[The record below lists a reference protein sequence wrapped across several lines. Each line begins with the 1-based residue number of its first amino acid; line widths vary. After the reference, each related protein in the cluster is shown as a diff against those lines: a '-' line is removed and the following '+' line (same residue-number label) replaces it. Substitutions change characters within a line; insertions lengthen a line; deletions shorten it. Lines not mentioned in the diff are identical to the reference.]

1 MAFDIFFAGSQAKEL
16 DEMIAQNNYCR
27 LFSQLGEWGG
37 ILQWV
42 ENIKNGKT
50 KSKLMVDS
58 GAYSAKTQGIEINL
72 QEYVDKINKVGE
84 YIYCFAN
91 LDVIPNSSSHEDVYN
106 SAKRGW
112 ENFMY
117 IQTHCKYPN
126 KCMFVYHR
134 HDPTEFLDCAIAYY
148 KNNPNLRY
156 FALGGLVALP
166 STFDFVRD
174 VCEKIKRELPYVKI
188 HLFGYTR
195 LNKLPYFNADS
206 TDSTTWLQTGALGY
220 IITPWGNIRVS
231 EKQRYHK
238 DSIHSLESSAKK
250 VVLDFIES
258 KGYKLE
264 ELETDYKKRMMFNIQ
279 YFVDESKNINY
290 ITTKIRK
297 KKLI

>member
-1 MAFDIFFAGSQAKEL
+1 MAFDIFFAGSQAKEI
-16 DEMIAQNNYCR
+16 DEMIADNNYCR

-37 ILQWV
+37 ILNWV
-42 ENIKNGKT
+42 EWIKSGKT

-58 GAYSAKTQGIEINL
+58 GAYSAKTQGIEIDLPN
-72 QEYVDKINKVGE
+72 YVEKINLVGE

-91 LDVIPNSSSHEDVYN
+91 LDVIPNSSSHLDIYE
-106 SAKRGW
+106 SAKKGW

-117 IQTHCKYPN
+117 IQTHCKYKE

-148 KNNPNLRY
+148 KNNPELHY

-174 VCEKIKRELPYVKI
+174 VCEKIKKELPNVKI

-206 TDSTTWLQTGALGY
+206 TDSTTWLQVGALGY
-220 IITPWGNIRVS
+220 IITPWGNLRVS
-231 EKQRYHK
+231 EKQKYHK
-238 DSIHSLESSAKK
+238 DSIYSLETSAKE
-250 VVLDFIES
+250 VVINYIKDR
-258 KGYKLE
+258 GYTVE
-264 ELETDYKKRMMFNIQ
+264 ELEKDYKKRMMFNIQ
-279 YFVDESKNINY
+279 YFVEASKNIKY
-290 ITTKIRK
+290 IPTTVK
-297 KKLI
+297 KRKLI